1 MTETIVAFG
10 LMVIELLAAEFVFG
24 RFLERKPYFYLRF
37 FGSALVCLVTAFWI
51 EIIYSLLTG
60 TEFTYEGVSGW
71 QDSLFKFIYYVVV
84 FVMTIAAVR
93 YSYRGSMWAVL
104 LYCSGGYAMQHIAKN
119 LCSLIGVTVIVC
131 GLPPVNIWLSFLI
144 EIAVCALLYTAI
156 YFLFIRRRNPPDLK
170 KDIRGKVLLFLA
182 VIFICIVISRFTT
195 DNPDRDVLAQVAESV
210 AAIVNCVFILSNLFD
225 MTDRDKAQSDMQIMK
240 ELLRREKEQYKLTK
254 ENIDLINIKCH
265 DLKHQIQ
272 ALRQNASEPYIKKIE
287 DAVMFYDS
295 VAKTGNDVL
304 DVILTEKTLLFEQ
317 NRITFTCMARGE
329 DLSFMDD
336 MDIYSLF
343 GNALSNAF
351 ERVKLIEDES
361 RRCISVNVN
370 DSDCVLFI
378 HIENFY
384 DGQVHFE
391 DGLPATDKDRNY
403 HGFGMKS
410 MDYIAHRYNGCMTVS
425 AEDGIFSLD
434 FVFPLPVKG
443 EKEGAEKVE
452 AAT

>member
-1 MTETIVAFG
+1 MIETIAAFG
-10 LMVIELLAAEFVFG
+10 LMLIELLAAEFVFG
-24 RFLERKPYFYLRF
+24 HFLERKQYFYLRF

-51 EIIYSLLTG
+51 EVIYSLLTN
-60 TEFTYEGVSGW
+60 TDFTYEGVVGW

-84 FVMTIAAVR
+84 FIMTIAAVR

-104 LYCSGGYAMQHIAKN
+104 LYCSGGYAMQHIAWQ
-119 LCSLIGVTVIVC
+119 LSALFGAI
-131 GLPPVNIWLSFLI
+131 PPVEEFFRGNVWASFLT
-144 EIAVCALLYTAI
+144 EIFFCVALYTAV
-156 YFLFIRRRNPPDLK
+156 YFLFIRRRSPPDSK
-170 KDIRGKVLLFLA
+170 KDLRGKVLLFLA

-195 DNPDRDVLAQVAESV
+195 DNPDRDMLSRLAESA
-210 AAIVNCVFILSNLFD
+210 AAILNCMFILSHLFD
-225 MTDRDKAQSDMQIMK
+225 MTDRDKAENDVQIMK
-240 ELLRREKEQYKLTK
+240 ELMRREKEQYRLTK

-304 DVILTEKTLLFEQ
+304 DVILSEKTLLCEQ

-351 ERVKLIEDES
+351 ERVKLIGDES
-361 RRCISVNVN
+361 RRCISVNVRTAER
-370 DSDCVLFI
+370 VLFI

-384 DGQVHFE
+384 EGEVRFE
-391 DGLPATDKDRNY
+391 NGLPATDKDGDW

-410 MDYIAHRYNGCMTVS
+410 MDYIARKYGGCMTVS
-425 AEDGIFSLD
+425 AEGGIFGLD
-434 FVFPLPVKG
+434 FVFPLPPREG
-443 EKEGAEKVE
+443 EEKKTEEE